1 MKKKNKVVGSNTT
14 QRSADVSPI
23 QSSKSTESSPKSV
36 DSTSIKPFE
45 LSRNL
50 AWGILIGLLSIAGFW
65 LLKDFLL
72 GKKTNL
78 FLDIGSDMTNA
89 FLPFNALATEYFQQ
103 NGLGSWSFKQ
113 GMGQDVLPLM
123 NSPFYYLFFL
133 GNTANIPTVANWIEF
148 LRLLINGI
156 VCFWYLRTINY
167 SYFTSILG
175 AICFAFMGFFSIAFG
190 WTPLLA
196 DWTLFMMLM
205 LISIEHLIQNK
216 SWYLLPISTFLMAIN
231 QPFNLVL
238 IAEFSLIYLLV
249 RLYVADKL
257 TDWLENGKLALKL
270 IGFGGLGIGMGAL
283 MVYSHISTIFN
294 SPRGSGDVAYT
305 NVLSSQPILQMADGN
320 EIYTSFLR
328 WFGNDIVGSAGNY
341 RLWQNYMEA
350 PAFYVGLAM
359 LLLIPQLF
367 VLSNRRQRIA
377 YGSVAGLV
385 LLIMLFPYF
394 RYAFWLFTGNYYRV
408 MAGFMGIALLLGS
421 LKVIEAIING
431 FKVNLIVLGA
441 TIAFLLFLL
450 FYGFSFQTSEPNA
463 ATINLSEF
471 VNKSIRTSVLM
482 FLLANTLILAITRV
496 NNLRNIALWALLG
509 LTVIELVYTNSST
522 INKREIMSVNDYK
535 SRTGFNDYTKEAVD
549 YLNKT
554 DKSFY
559 RIEKGYASGMAVHS
573 SLNDAMV
580 QSYNSTSNY
589 YSFNHR
595 SYVAFAKG
603 LDAIQGN
610 DEYSTRWVSGVRG
623 RQLLLPLATVKYYLV
638 KGQNPF
644 QPQLFDSLATFQ
656 DVKIFRT
663 KNHLP
668 MGFTYDKYL
677 IDSTFKRFSMVQ
689 KDFSVMRGFIINEKD
704 KAKFKD
710 FVEVKDSVQT
720 LTIEGYNQFAS
731 ECKTDTLAVSSH
743 SDTHFDGTIDLDKTK
758 LLYLSIPFDVG
769 WKAEVD
775 GKSTEIQK
783 VTFGMSGIILDKG
796 KHTVK
801 LRYEAP
807 YFKTGSLISM
817 ISFGIFALLLGFTF
831 WKQRSAKSAN

>member
-14 QRSADVSPI
+14 QRSTDVSPI

-72 GKKTNL
+72 GKKTTL
-78 FLDIGSDMTNA
+78 YLDIGSDMTNA
-89 FLPFNALATEYFQQ
+89 FYPLYKLAGDYFQQ
-103 NGLGSWSFKQ
+103 NGLLSWSFKH
-113 GMGQDVLPLM
+113 GMGQDVMPFM
-123 NSPFYYLFFL
+123 NSPIYYLFYL
-133 GNTANIPTVANWIEF
+133 GNSENIPTMAGYVEF
-148 LRLLINGI
+148 FRFIINGLS
-156 VCFWYLRTINY
+156 FYWYARTINY
-167 SYFTSILG
+167 NHFTAILG
-175 AICFAFMGFFSIAFG
+175 SACFALMGFFALVFG
-190 WTPLLA
+190 WTPLLS
-196 DWTLFMMLM
+196 DWQLFLILM
-205 LISIEHLIQNK
+205 LISLEYLIRYDK
-216 SWYLLPISTFLMAIN
+216 WLWLPLTVMLMTIN
-231 QPFNLVL
+231 QPFNLLL
-238 IAEFSLIYLLV
+238 IAEFSIVYLLV
-249 RLYVADKL
+249 RFYVNDRL
-257 TDWLENGKLALKL
+257 TDWSANGKLILK
-270 IGFGGLGIGMGAL
+270 IICFGALGIGMGAL
-283 MVYSHISTIFN
+283 IGYAHIQTILN

-305 NVLSSQPILQMADGN
+305 NVLSSQPILQMAESN
-320 EIYTSFLR
+320 ELYTSFLR
-328 WFGNDIVGSAGNY
+328 WFSNDILGYASNF
-341 RLWQNYMEA
+341 RTWQNYMEA
-350 PAFYVGLAM
+350 PAFYVGLG
-359 LLLIPQLF
+359 LLLLLPQLF
-367 VLSNRRQRIA
+367 IFSNRRERIA
-377 YGSVAGLV
+377 YGSIVGLV
-385 LLIMLFPYF
+385 FIIMLFPYF
-394 RYAFWLFTGNYYRV
+394 RYATWAFTGNYYRLL
-408 MAGFMGIALLLGS
+408 AALIAVGLLLGS
-421 LKVIEAIING
+421 LKVIEAIIKG
-431 FKVNLIVLGA
+431 FRINIIVLIA
-441 TIAFLLFLL
+441 TFAFLLSLL
-450 FYGFSFQTSEPNA
+450 FFDFSTELTSQ
-463 ATINLSEF
+463 INKP
-471 VNKSIRTSVLM
+471 VRTSVVL
-482 FLLANTLILAITRV
+482 FLLIHTILIFLTRV
-496 NNLRNIALWALLG
+496 ANLRNIALWAFLG
-509 LTVIELVYTNSST
+509 LTVIEMVYLDNMT
-522 INKREIMSVNDYK
+522 INKREILSVNDFKTK
-535 SRTGFNDYTKEAVD
+535 SGFNDYTKEAIE
-549 YLNKT
+549 YIEKQ

-559 RIEKGYASGMAVHS
+559 RIEKGYTSGIAIHA
-573 SLNDAMV
+573 SLNDPMI
-580 QSYNSTSNY
+580 QNYNSTSCY
-589 YSFNHR
+589 SSFNHR
-595 SYVAFAKG
+595 SYANFMKE
-603 LDAIQGN
+603 LDAIGK
-610 DEYSTRWVSGVRG
+610 DEYSSRWINGVRG

-710 FVEVKDSVQT
+710 FVEVKDSVQA